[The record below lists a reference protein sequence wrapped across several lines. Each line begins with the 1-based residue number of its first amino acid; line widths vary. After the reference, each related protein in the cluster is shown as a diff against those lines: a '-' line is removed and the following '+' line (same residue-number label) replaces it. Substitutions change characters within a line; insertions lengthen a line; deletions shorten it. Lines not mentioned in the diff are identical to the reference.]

1 MTTTWKGSDTIIHPP
16 WCCFI
21 FWSGSDYLPRL
32 HAISETFLRGAPS
45 SSGACDLVSRP
56 VPQAK
61 GIRSRKTTR
70 PKLKGI
76 DGYSKPMRV
85 VSSESTFTILSFTR
99 GQATLV
105 RHPTYKS
112 RRSAPKPFTA
122 FRGAEGDTQWP
133 RPDDRPA
140 GNLRWTSK
148 RTKFHGIKP
157 KLQISTRL
165 AWPPRHVS
173 CLKYGISLRVT
184 TGWQWWS
191 HPQTSNDFSWEAKG
205 IYDHLWDQLPFNKK

>member
-1 MTTTWKGSDTIIHPP
+1 MPVIVSADLCHRPKG
-16 WCCFI
+16 FE
-21 FWSGSDYLPRL
+21 
-32 HAISETFLRGAPS
+32 AE
-45 SSGACDLVSRP
+45 
-56 VPQAK
+56 
-61 GIRSRKTTR
+61 KTTR

-76 DGYSKPMRV
+76 DGFSKPIRV

-105 RHPTYKS
+105 RHPIYKS

-165 AWPPRHVS
+165 TWPPRHVS
-173 CLKYGISLRVT
+173 CLKYEISLRVT